1 LTDHGLSK
9 RVAAR
14 VRPEAIRTIFAQPD
28 AAHVRKQLDTIAGML
43 DRQLFK
49 VETMLRDA
57 GPDITAFA
65 DFPVPHWKNYGR
77 FDPRGLLQQRSA
89 ALTAVTSAS
98 RQLGEFMLFGRHKS
112 NDDKPGAA
120 GIMPLP
126 ARSVE

>member
-9 RVAAR
+9 RVAVR

-28 AAHVRKQLDTIAGML
+28 AAHVREQLDTIAGLL
-43 DRQLFK
+43 DPLPK

-65 DFPVPHWKNYGR
+65 DFSVPHWKNYGR
-77 FDPRGLLQQRSA
+77 FHPRGLLQQRSA

-98 RQLGEFMLFGRHKS
+98 RQLGEFIAFGRHKS

-120 GIMPLP
+120 EITPLP